1 MAKSLEGYYKGE
13 GKDLLDAID
22 EIVRKIEKTVNYPGD
37 MRYVD
42 VGDYDYS
49 REDGKPLIEEQVR
62 QRGKGDFYF
71 TICLRGY
78 GCYSVAGTVLKQ
90 GKKWVAGAE
99 AELIDYA

>member
-13 GKDLLDAID
+13 GPDPLEAIN
-22 EIVRKIEKTVNYPGD
+22 EIVRKMEKAVNYPGD

-42 VGDYDYS
+42 VGDYEYS
-49 REDGKPLIEEQVR
+49 TDDGTVISEESVKR
-62 QRGKGDFYF
+62 RGKGDFHF

-90 GKKWVAGAE
+90 GKKWIAGAE